1 MDDFIIELEWSE
13 DYTLMQRMCRDIF
26 NICPSLV
33 TNQPRTD
40 YFTKHFERND
50 AFYRARM
57 WTKVRIGQI
66 MHLPEYNE
74 WQRLIP
80 KFHLVSD
87 VMFFVTCPE
96 ITPIFVPHRHPAP
109 SPDWHAGALMLPLIG
124 TDEQSITKYA
134 HWHNPE
140 DNRYIDSYNYIKGR
154 PELSEIPDEEV
165 AVEYCLHEKP
175 AIFNRH
181 QFHQVVNPTDHWRVV
196 AHIPYDTESWD
207 DCKKFALIK

>member
-1 MDDFIIELEWSE
+1 MKKIVIVFGHHNTKNSFNSAIRDNFINEAKLHGHQIDVINLFEEKEQLPFYNSDFNPPPKIVLDYRKRLENS
-13 DYTLMQRMCRDIF
+13 DI
-26 NICPSLV
+26 
-33 TNQPRTD
+33 
-40 YFTKHFERND
+40 
-50 AFYRARM
+50 
-57 WTKVRIGQI
+57 
-66 MHLPEYNE
+66 
-74 WQRLIP
+74 
-80 KFHLVSD
+80 
-87 VMFFVTCPE
+87 MFFVTCPE

-134 HWHNPE
+134 HWHDPE